1 MYEELS
7 GREPQET
14 VRISRNPDPDPS
26 VAGPAA
32 SLVQHWTAVLAGMA
46 CSVLPDVSSPPKSS
60 SLSGAAAGAA
70 GFENPVPAAT
80 GAQEVLAAPAALAAL
95 IDQIRALE
103 ELKAAASA
111 AQARA
116 TAVFDAITRRSQAAA
131 GVLAEDLGKGV
142 GAQIGFARRE
152 SPHRGNRLLG
162 LARILTR
169 EMPHTLH
176 ALTTGVIS
184 EWRATLLVRETAC
197 LTREDRQRVDELVA
211 GNLSALEQLGDRQLI
226 ARIKT
231 LAYTLDPH
239 SVVNRTAKATAERF
253 VSCRPAPDTMTY
265 VTALLPVAQGVGVYA
280 ALTREADRLRAAGD
294 PRTKGQIMADTFVER
309 TTGQARAEDVRI
321 EVQLIMTDRALLAG
335 SAEPAVL
342 PGYGMIPAQTA
353 RNLVRG
359 GPDTADTRWPAEPNT
374 RPAAEPTMPGPDI
387 QPDKTVHTWLRRLYT
402 EPSTGQLVGMDSRA
416 RLVPSG
422 LARFIAVRDQLC
434 RMPWCGA
441 PIRNF
446 DHIRPFHE
454 AGPTTAHNLQG
465 LCEACNQAKEAPG
478 WKSTVVTEPPIQ
490 PHAREP
496 RTLQPHTVETRT
508 PTGHVYRSTAP
519 PLPGTTRW
527 PGRSVSEPLSLP
539 LSLVNKPVRLR
550 KPVRLGFC

>member
-1 MYEELS
+1 MA
-7 GREPQET
+7 RET
-14 VRISRNPDPDPS
+14 HGDVRISRNADPDPS
-26 VAGPAA
+26 MAGPDA
-32 SLVQHWTAVLAGMA
+32 SLIQHWTAVLAGMA
-46 CSVLPDVSSPPKSS
+46 CSVLPDDSSPPKSS
-60 SLSGAAAGAA
+60 SLPESSSLPGAAAG
-70 GFENPVPAAT
+70 FETPVPAAP
-80 GAQEVLAAPAALAAL
+80 GAQEVLAAPAAL

-116 TAVFDAITRRSQAAA
+116 TALFDAITRRTQAAA
-131 GVLAEDLGKGV
+131 GARAEDLGKGV

-239 SVVNRTAKATAERF
+239 SVANRTAKAAAERF
-253 VSCRPAPDTMTY
+253 VSCRPEPDTMTY
-265 VTALLPVAQGVGVYA
+265 VTALLPAAQGVGVYA

-294 PRTKGQIMADTFVER
+294 PRTRGQIMADTFVER

-321 EVQLIMTDRALLAG
+321 EVQLIMTDRTLLAG

-359 GPDTADTRWPAEPNT
+359 GPDDGPGA
-374 RPAAEPTMPGPDI
+374 PGPDI

-402 EPSTGQLVGMDSRA
+402 KPSTGQLVGMDSRA

-422 LARFIAVRDQLC
+422 LARFIAVRDQVC

-441 PIRNF
+441 PIRNY
-446 DHIRPFHE
+446 DHIRSFHE
-454 AGPTTAHNLQG
+454 AGPTTADNLQG

-478 WKSTVVTEPPIQ
+478 WKATVVTEPPIQ

-519 PLPGTTRW
+519 APPGTARW
-527 PGRSVSEPLSLP
+527 PGRSVSEPRP
-539 LSLVNKPVRLR
+539 CPC
-550 KPVRLGFC
+550 PYPW

>member
-1 MYEELS
+1 
-7 GREPQET
+7 
-14 VRISRNPDPDPS
+14 
-26 VAGPAA
+26 
-32 SLVQHWTAVLAGMA
+32 
-46 CSVLPDVSSPPKSS
+46 K
-60 SLSGAAAGAA
+60 
-70 GFENPVPAAT
+70 
-80 GAQEVLAAPAALAAL
+80 
-95 IDQIRALE
+95 
-103 ELKAAASA
+103 
-111 AQARA
+111 
-116 TAVFDAITRRSQAAA
+116 
-131 GVLAEDLGKGV
+131 
-142 GAQIGFARRE
+142 
-152 SPHRGNRLLG
+152 
-162 LARILTR
+162 
-169 EMPHTLH
+169 
-176 ALTTGVIS
+176 
-184 EWRATLLVRETAC
+184 
-197 LTREDRQRVDELVA
+197 
-211 GNLSALEQLGDRQLI
+211 LGDRQLI

-280 ALTREADRLRAAGD
+280 ALTREADRQRAAGD

-321 EVQLIMTDRALLAG
+321 EVQLIMTDRTLLAG
-335 SAEPAVL
+335 STEPAVL
-342 PGYGMIPAQTA
+342 PGYGIIPAQTA

-359 GPDTADTRWPAEPNT
+359 GPDTQRTPSLN
-374 RPAAEPTMPGPDI
+374 I
-387 QPDKTVHTWLRRLYT
+387 QPDKTVRTWLRRLYT

-422 LARFIAVRDQLC
+422 LARFIAVRDQVC

-454 AGPTTAHNLQG
+454 AGPTTADNLQG

-478 WKSTVVTEPPIQ
+478 WKSTVVTEPTIQ

-519 PLPGTTRW
+519 PLPGTTHW

-539 LSLVNKPVRLR
+539 ISLVSKPVRLR

>member
-1 MYEELS
+1 MYEETL
-7 GREPQET
+7 GRETREAGR
-14 VRISRNPDPDPS
+14 VSGNAGRVSGN
-26 VAGPAA
+26 AGPVP
-32 SLVQHWTAVLAGMA
+32 SMA
-46 CSVLPDVSSPPKSS
+46 DPKTEGS
-60 SLSGAAAGAA
+60 
-70 GFENPVPAAT
+70 VPAAP
-80 GAQEVLAAPAALAAL
+80 GATATEALAVL

-116 TAVFDAITRRSQAAA
+116 TAVFDAITRQAQAAA
-131 GVLAEDLGKGV
+131 GVRSEDLGKGV

-176 ALTTGVIS
+176 ALTAGIIS

-197 LTREDRQRVDELVA
+197 LKLEDRQRVDELIA
-211 GNLSALEQLGDRQLI
+211 GNPAELEQLGDRQLI

-239 SVVNRTAKATAERF
+239 SVVNRSAKAAAERF

-265 VTALLPVAQGVGVYA
+265 VTALLPAAQGVGVYA

-294 PRTKGQIMADTFVER
+294 PRAKGQIMADTFVER
-309 TTGQARAEDVRI
+309 STGQACAEDVRI

-342 PGYGMIPAQTA
+342 PGYGVIPAQAA

-359 GPDTADTRWPAEPNT
+359 GPEAAAEAR
-374 RPAAEPTMPGPDI
+374 RPAGPDAGPGGPGPDV
-387 QPDKTVHTWLRRLYT
+387 QPDKTVRTWLRRLYT
-402 EPSTGQLVGMDSRA
+402 EPSTSQLVAMDSRA

-422 LARFIAVRDQLC
+422 LARFIAARDQVC

-454 AGPTTAHNLQG
+454 AGPTTADNLQG

-478 WKSTVVTEPPIQ
+478 WKATVITGPGGQAHPVQ
-490 PHAREP
+490 PHM
-496 RTLQPHTVETRT
+496 VETRT
-508 PTGHVYRSTAP
+508 PSGHVYRSTAP
-519 PLPGTTRW
+519 PPPGTSHTY
-527 PGRSVSEPLSLP
+527 RSTIGQAL
-539 LSLVNKPVRLR
+539 
-550 KPVRLGFC
+550 

>member
-1 MYEELS
+1 MYEETPS
-7 GREPQET
+7 GGPQDDG
-14 VRISRNPDPDPS
+14 RSCRNAAPASS
-26 VAGPAA
+26 VTG
-32 SLVQHWTAVLAGMA
+32 VDTAVLHRWITLLAGSA
-46 CSVLPDVSSPPKSS
+46 PSVPSSALSDSLPSLESLPAPGSDPPEGQAPPVVVALPVPPALPVLPE
-60 SLSGAAAGAA
+60 LT
-70 GFENPVPAAT
+70 N
-80 GAQEVLAAPAALAAL
+80 
-95 IDQIRALE
+95 QIRVLE

-116 TAVFDAITRRSQAAA
+116 TAVFDALTRRAQAAA
-131 GVLAEDLGKGV
+131 GARAEDLGKGV
-142 GAQIGFARRE
+142 GPQIGFARRE

-197 LTREDRQRVDELVA
+197 LKLEDRQRVDELVA
-211 GNLSALEQLGDRQLI
+211 GDLASLEKLGDRQLI

-231 LAYTLDPH
+231 VSYALDPQ
-239 SVVNRTAKATAERF
+239 SVVNRSAKAVTERF

-265 VTALLPVAQGVGVYA
+265 VTALLPAAQGVGVYA

-294 PRTKGQIMADTFVER
+294 PRSKGQIMADTFVER
-309 TTGQARAEDVRI
+309 TTGQTKAEDVRI

-342 PGYGMIPAQTA
+342 PGYGVIPAQSARDLVQPDRTA
-353 RNLVRG
+353 R
-359 GPDTADTRWPAEPNT
+359 
-374 RPAAEPTMPGPDI
+374 
-387 QPDKTVHTWLRRLYT
+387 TWLRRLYT
-402 EPSTGQLVGMDSRA
+402 EPSTGQLVGMDSKA
-416 RLVPSG
+416 RLVPCG
-422 LARFIAVRDQLC
+422 IARFIAVRDQVC

-454 AGPTTAHNLQG
+454 NGPTRADNLQG

-478 WKSTVVTEPPIQ
+478 WTATVVKANSGQ
-490 PHAREP
+490 
-496 RTLQPHTVETRT
+496 LHTVETRT

-519 PLPGTTRW
+519 PLPGTAAANRRA
-527 PGRSVSEPLSLP
+527 PI
-539 LSLVNKPVRLR
+539 NKHARAR
-550 KPVRLGFC
+550 TG